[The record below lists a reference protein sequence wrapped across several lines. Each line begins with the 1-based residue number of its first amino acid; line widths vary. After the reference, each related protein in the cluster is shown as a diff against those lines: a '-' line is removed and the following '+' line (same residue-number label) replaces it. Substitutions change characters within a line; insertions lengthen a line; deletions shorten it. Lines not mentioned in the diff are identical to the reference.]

1 MIDKIIKGIKYLLD
15 EENLTAEVIYKRGYE
30 GDFIIPE
37 IVVLKKVAY
46 RVTSIGKQAFYG
58 CKSLTSIVIPDG
70 VMSIESYTFRL
81 CSSLTSIVIGNG
93 VTSIGYEAFYGC
105 ESLTSIVIG
114 NGVTSIKENAFY
126 GCKSLTSIVIPE
138 SVMSIG
144 KGVFNWCRYLTSMAF
159 NGTIAQWKGIEL
171 GDEWNAYVPAR
182 VIHCT
187 DGEVEIN

>member
-15 EENLTAEVIYKRGYE
+15 EENLTAEVIQKKGYE

-37 IVVLKKVAY
+37 TVVFKKVAY
-46 RVTSIGKQAFYG
+46 RVTSIGGWAFED
-58 CKSLTSIVIPDG
+58 CSSLTSIVIPD
-70 VMSIESYTFRL
+70 S
-81 CSSLTSIVIGNG
+81 
-93 VTSIGYEAFYGC
+93 VTSIGDWAFVRC
-105 ESLTSIVIG
+105 S
-114 NGVTSIKENAFY
+114 
-126 GCKSLTSIVIPE
+126 SLTSIVIPE

-144 KGVFNWCRYLTSMAF
+144 KGAFKWCRYLTSMAF

-171 GDEWNAYVPAR
+171 GDEWNDYVPAR